1 MATSAFLLM
10 PTDDPDY
17 GQDWEQ
23 LDRGARLQRLQTS
36 RAGLD
41 AQIRDRLGGV
51 ELEYL
56 GGVGGWTLRTDT
68 PTDRQTLVEK
78 LKGLP
83 VEVAQ
88 DETFF
93 TT

>member
-10 PTDDPDY
+10 PTEDPDY
-17 GQDWEQ
+17 GRDWDT
-23 LDRGARLQRLQTS
+23 LDRGARLQRLRTS

-41 AQIRDRLGGV
+41 ARIRDRLGNLD
-51 ELEYL
+51 LEYL
-56 GGVGGWTLRTDT
+56 GGVGGWTVRTET

-88 DETFF
+88 DEQFF
-93 TT
+93 TS